1 MRRWIGVSAV
11 AAVALAAAAASSGQR
26 AETASWGW
34 SGTDSK
40 GRQAAI
46 ALDREL
52 PGSTVQ
58 IGYEYFDLCGDD
70 GSVSA
75 TAPVAADGSFAF
87 SGRPGESSAD
97 LTLELSGRFDGR
109 SVSGTA
115 RMTVD
120 PGDACPDGDST
131 GVATFR
137 ATCDPCGEP
146 EPEDEG
152 LKVVNP
158 LTGPRVTPRLR
169 ANGLIAFVRGNRG
182 GSRIMTVNARGG
194 GARNVTNGKHDF
206 DPSFSHD
213 GRRIAFI
220 RIESGRRRLYVVNR
234 TGTGLRRL
242 ATGSGN
248 AGEPDWSP
256 DGKQIVFRRWTA
268 RTEAL
273 WLINANGTGL
283 RRVTNDQA
291 YATSP
296 TWSPDGSALAVMYD
310 NGILL
315 IEGAKTR
322 MLVRNAFFPAWS
334 PDGKRIAY
342 LDMGRGVL
350 ATVGVDGKGRK
361 TIARPKVG
369 DGMGEPAWSPD
380 GRSIA
385 FNRGYL
391 PHPYQELTVV
401 GANGGGSR
409 RLTSNFDDDMQASW
423 GAR

>member
-1 MRRWIGVSAV
+1 MA
-11 AAVALAAAAASSGQR
+11 
-26 AETASWGW
+26 
-34 SGTDSK
+34 
-40 GRQAAI
+40 
-46 ALDREL
+46 
-52 PGSTVQ
+52 
-58 IGYEYFDLCGDD
+58 
-70 GSVSA
+70 
-75 TAPVAADGSFAF
+75 
-87 SGRPGESSAD
+87 
-97 LTLELSGRFDGR
+97 
-109 SVSGTA
+109 GTA
-115 RMTVD
+115 RLTVD
-120 PGDACPDGDST
+120 PGDACPEGDST

-152 LKVVNP
+152 LEIVNP
-158 LTGPRVTPRLR
+158 ITAPRVTPRLH

-194 GARNVTNGKHDF
+194 GARNV
-206 DPSFSHD
+206 
-213 GRRIAFI
+213 
-220 RIESGRRRLYVVNR
+220 L
-234 TGTGLRRL
+234 
-242 ATGSGN
+242 
-248 AGEPDWSP
+248 
-256 DGKQIVFRRWTA
+256 
-268 RTEAL
+268 
-273 WLINANGTGL
+273 NANGTGR

-291 YATSP
+291 YATAP
-296 TWSPDGSALAVMYD
+296 TWSPDGSTLAVMYD

-322 MLVRNAFFPAWS
+322 MLVRNASFPAWS

-342 LDMGRGVL
+342 LDLGRCVL

>member
-11 AAVALAAAAASSGQR
+11 AAVALATAAASSGQR
-26 AETASWGW
+26 ADTASWGW

-40 GRQAAI
+40 GRQAAL
-46 ALDREL
+46 ALDREV
-52 PGSTVQ
+52 PGSRVQ

-70 GSVSA
+70 GNVSA
-75 TAPVAADGSFAF
+75 AAAVAADGSFAF
-87 SGRPGESSAD
+87 NGRPPESSAD
-97 LTLELSGRFDGR
+97 LTLELTGRFDGR

-152 LKVVNP
+152 MKIVTP
-158 LTGPRVTPRLR
+158 LTGPRVTPRLH

-194 GARNVTNGKHDF
+194 GARNVTAGKHDF
-206 DPSFSHD
+206 EPSFSPD

-220 RIESGRRRLYVVNR
+220 RQVGSQRRLYVVNR
-234 TGTGLRRL
+234 TGSGLRRL
-242 ATGSGN
+242 PTGTGQP
-248 AGEPDWSP
+248 AEPDWSP
-256 DGKQIVFRRWTA
+256 DGKQLVFRRFTA
-268 RTEAL
+268 RGGEAL
-273 WLINANGTGL
+273 WLINADGRGL
-283 RRVTNDQA
+283 RALTSNGQA
-291 YATSP
+291 EDP
-296 TWSPDGSALAVMYD
+296 CWSPDGMAIAFMSE
-310 NGILL
+310 NGVYVV
-315 IEGAKTR
+315 EGAKTR
-322 MLVRNAFFPAWS
+322 LVVRSAYFPEWS
-334 PDGKRIAY
+334 PDGKRIVY
-342 LDMGRGVL
+342 LDMARGVL
-350 ATVGVDGKGRK
+350 ATIGADGKGRK
-361 TIARPKVG
+361 TVAHPKVG
-369 DGMGEPAWSPD
+369 DGMGPPSWSPD